1 MESIIALFDYLFN
14 QLTFDN
20 IANFIF
26 HPEFTGFLLFVK
38 IIFIIISAVLIINIF
53 YLLALSNWMSARYVK
68 DWREFKGF
76 ESIDAQNISKKWEGI
91 KKRIRSGKDIEHK
104 LAVIESEES
113 LIDALR
119 MMGFDGPT
127 FEDQMRQAGSDDIS
141 NIKEVLEAHQVRNSI
156 VNNPDKEITP
166 EEAKKA
172 VSAFEEAFED
182 LQA

>member
-1 MESIIALFDYLFN
+1 MESIVALFDYLFN

-53 YLLALSNWMSARYVK
+53 YLIALSSWMSSRYTK

-76 ESIDAQNISKKWEGI
+76 ESIDAQDISKKWEVI
-91 KKRIRSGKDIEHK
+91 KKRIQSGKDVECK

-113 LIDALR
+113 LINTLR

-127 FEDQMRQAGSDDIS
+127 FEDQIRQAGSDDIS
-141 NIKEVLEAHQVRNSI
+141 NIKEVLEAHNIRNSI
-156 VNNPDKEITP
+156 VNSPEKEITL
-166 EEAKKA
+166 EQAKKA
-172 VSAFEEAFED
+172 VSAFEQAFED